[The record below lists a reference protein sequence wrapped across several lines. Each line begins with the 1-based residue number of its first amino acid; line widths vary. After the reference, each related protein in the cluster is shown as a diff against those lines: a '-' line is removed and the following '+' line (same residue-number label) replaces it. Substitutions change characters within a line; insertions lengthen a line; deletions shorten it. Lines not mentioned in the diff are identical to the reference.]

1 MKIEVS
7 IGEIVDKLSILRIK
21 KNNITD
27 SDKLANVTKEYDY
40 LYDII
45 FDELRVSE
53 DDFLNLVSINE
64 KLWDIEDLLRDKESI
79 KSFDQDFIELAR
91 SVYYTNDKRAEI
103 KKEINIKYGSLFV
116 EEKSYKNYSDPKL
129 SQGERIK
136 WFVTNYYET
145 GMEMESMLVSM
156 KDTDLDNFVWY
167 GEKITI
173 PKSSLEAARMS
184 K

>member
-79 KSFDQDFIELAR
+79 KSFDQDFIDLAR

-103 KKEINIKYGSLFV
+103 KKGINIKYGSLFV
-116 EEKSYKNYSDPKL
+116 EEKSYKNYEDTWT
-129 SQGERIK
+129 QEDRIK

-145 GMEMESMLVSM
+145 GMEMESMVVAM

-167 GEKITI
+167 GEKLTI
-173 PKSSLEAARMS
+173 PKSSLEAARMN